1 MDLAGDSMIFI
12 SVFCPKIAINEGDD
26 QKQLLRIAM
35 PE

>member
-12 SVFCPKIAINEGDD
+12 SIVCSKIAINEGDD
-26 QKQLLRIAM
+26 QRQLLRIAM